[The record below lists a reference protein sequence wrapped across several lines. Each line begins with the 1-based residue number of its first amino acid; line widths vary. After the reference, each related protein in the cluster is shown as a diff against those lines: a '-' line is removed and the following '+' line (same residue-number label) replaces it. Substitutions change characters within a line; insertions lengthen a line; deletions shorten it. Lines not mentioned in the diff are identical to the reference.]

1 MLTFTGSCAD
11 IKKGGRMKDEKLLSS
26 PFLIPNTL
34 NLERTSDELAG

>member
-1 MLTFTGSCAD
+1 
-11 IKKGGRMKDEKLLSS
+11 MKDEKLLSS